1 MAIIIMTP
9 TTMIAIIFA
18 KVSAMIVTIINLM
31 SCLVSPIVVLSAE
44 YMDVMTLTH

>member
-1 MAIIIMTP
+1 MMAIIIMTP

-31 SCLVSPIVVLSAE
+31 SCLVSPIVMSNVLF
-44 YMDVMTLTH
+44 MDVDI